1 MIQVTSAM
9 IQVTSKLDL
18 VGENPAG
25 RPFPMIARS
34 GREAEFQDALDR
46 YLTDY
51 RRQQALI
58 TRPATSRLGAR
69 LPLQRRIADW
79 LERQLRARWQPS
91 ARSAPIDPAVAQ
103 PLSDII
109 V

>member
-9 IQVTSKLDL
+9 IQVTSKLDF
-18 VGENPAG
+18 VSENPAG
-25 RPFPMIARS
+25 WPIPMIARS

-51 RRQQALI
+51 RRHQALI
-58 TRPATSRLGAR
+58 TRLATSRPGAR

-79 LERQLRARWQPS
+79 LERQLRVRRQPS

-103 PLSDII
+103 PLSGII

>member
-1 MIQVTSAM
+1 M

-18 VGENPAG
+18 DGENPAG
-25 RPFPMIARS
+25 RPSPMIARS

-46 YLTDY
+46 YLADY

-58 TRPATSRLGAR
+58 TRPGTSRLGAR

-79 LERQLRARWQPS
+79 LGRQLRAV
-91 ARSAPIDPAVAQ
+91 PAVRAIR
-103 PLSDII
+103 PN
-109 V
+109 